1 VLPADRR
8 YLISLPN
15 AVLLAIITVL
25 IITCLLLYFRTSAP
39 RGLLTIPV
47 GDRVRGVVLT
57 WSQDTS
63 LADGDKLETIWGR
76 TRTSGN
82 HDYDYSPGGIYD
94 LNRLLAVEFSHPP
107 QKTIPPIVAFGSTG
121 RIKTFADLVDAMQ
134 Q

>member
-1 VLPADRR
+1 VPPADRR

-15 AVLLAIITVL
+15 ALLLTTNAVL
-25 IITCLLLYFRTSAP
+25 IITCLFLYLRTSAP
-39 RGLLTIPV
+39 RGVLIIPV
-47 GDRVRGVVLT
+47 SDRVRGVVLM

-63 LADGDKLETIWGR
+63 VADGDKLETIWGR

-107 QKTIPPIVAFGSTG
+107 QKTIPPVVAFGSTG